1 MGVLNVSGQIGQKC
15 KSESAGKHSPCS
27 AKHYFGAA
35 QQIGHYT
42 DWTEQIAINNGT
54 LSKQPLFPNP
64 LLLPLHAL
72 PVSSS
77 LFLFS
82 LSVSVLVAFLTSVQV
97 LENSSS
103 NVERNVKQQ
112 DQTSHPRERWKKRGE
127 EKGGR
132 EKRMGGEEAVGG
144 ESQTLQQEKTTGI
157 WLFSPSPPPL
167 IAAQRDLCHHTWEG
181 QQPYS
186 KGKYYGFELT
196 LTSHNESP
204 KCSRPSP
211 LCAKNTIQSV
221 SEGFDQNMLKETYPR
236 QWRYDLMHHT
246 TFQIVKAAWSE
257 ILQMTFDAGVTGE
270 LT

>member
-157 WLFSPSPPPL
+157 WLFSPSLPPPPPPSQPRGTYVTTLEKDSSHTPKANIMDLSSLWHL
-167 IAAQRDLCHHTWEG
+167 IMSRRNALDHHLCVLRTQYNQFQKDLIKIC
-181 QQPYS
+181 
-186 KGKYYGFELT
+186 
-196 LTSHNESP
+196 
-204 KCSRPSP
+204 
-211 LCAKNTIQSV
+211 
-221 SEGFDQNMLKETYPR
+221 
-236 QWRYDLMHHT
+236 
-246 TFQIVKAAWSE
+246 
-257 ILQMTFDAGVTGE
+257 
-270 LT
+270 